1 MSYRTLLIAV
11 ILSQNFIFLAGQA
24 IHYDY
29 DDSGNRVKRYIVLG
43 KGNNSDEEKSYVD
56 TDAGKTEDS
65 KVNNKVEEF
74 EDKLGELTIKIYPNP
89 THGDLYVEICGL
101 GPDETVDYQLFSKS
115 GSLLEIKKNLGYQF
129 NIELEKNPAGMY
141 ILNLLIQGKMS
152 QWKILKE

>member
-11 ILSQNFIFLAGQA
+11 ILSQNFIFLAGQS

-29 DDSGNRVKRYIVLG
+29 DYSGNRVKRYIVLG
-43 KGNNSDEEKSYVD
+43 KGNNSDVEKFNK
-56 TDAGKTEDS
+56 DADVSETQDS

-89 THGDLYVEICGL
+89 THGDLFVEISGL
-101 GPDETVDYQLFSKS
+101 GPNETVDYQLFSKS

-129 NIELEKNPAGMY
+129 YIGLEKNPAGMY

-152 QWKILKE
+152 KWKILKE

>member
-1 MSYRTLLIAV
+1 LRI
-11 ILSQNFIFLAGQA
+11 NW
-24 IHYDY
+24 
-29 DDSGNRVKRYIVLG
+29 
-43 KGNNSDEEKSYVD
+43 E
-56 TDAGKTEDS
+56 
-65 KVNNKVEEF
+65 
-74 EDKLGELTIKIYPNP
+74 IYPNP
-89 THGDLYVEICGL
+89 THGDLYVEINGL

>member
-11 ILSQNFIFLAGQA
+11 MLSQNFIFLTGQT

-74 EDKLGELTIKIYPNP
+74 EDKLGDISK
-89 THGDLYVEICGL
+89 
-101 GPDETVDYQLFSKS
+101 PDS
-115 GSLLEIKKNLGYQF
+115 
-129 NIELEKNPAGMY
+129 
-141 ILNLLIQGKMS
+141 
-152 QWKILKE
+152 W

>member
-11 ILSQNFIFLAGQA
+11 ILFQNFIFLAGQT

-43 KGNNSDEEKSYVD
+43 KGNNSDEEKFNK
-56 TDAGKTEDS
+56 DADVSETQDS
-65 KVNNKVEEF
+65 KVNNKLEEF

-89 THGDLYVEICGL
+89 THGDLFVEISGL
-101 GPDETVDYQLFSKS
+101 GSDETVDYQLFSKS

-129 NIELEKNPAGMY
+129 YIELEKNPAGLY